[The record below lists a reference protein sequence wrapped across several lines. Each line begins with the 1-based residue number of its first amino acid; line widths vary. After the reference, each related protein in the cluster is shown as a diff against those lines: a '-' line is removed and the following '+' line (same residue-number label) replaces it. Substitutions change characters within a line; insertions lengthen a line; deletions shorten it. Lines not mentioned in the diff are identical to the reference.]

1 MYTVP
6 DWGSTANRRRVVT
19 GEGLKVVT
27 TEDTVELCSSRVVRI
42 AAVMY
47 RRILEHLLLS
57 RLLLLLLT
65 RIKSIYPT
73 YHVHL

>member
-1 MYTVP
+1 
-6 DWGSTANRRRVVT
+6 VT

-47 RRILEHLLLS
+47 SRILDHLLLS
-57 RLLLLLLT
+57 RLLLLLLLA